1 MEDPKN
7 FGNKTES
14 NIYNNYYS
22 QTDSN
27 IDINQ
32 ERSITNKAKEMIKS
46 FKNQYLSNI
55 DKSPQI
61 CPTEINQNSQNYK
74 SYQLLPGANKVR
86 EELNSY
92 DYFFSSNKGV
102 NPNLTPT
109 KNKYQYEKPI
119 PNVEIMSQENAKLKK
134 QLMDLVIE
142 NKNLQN
148 KINNNYPS
156 PLLIKDNFSN
166 MNSIN
171 RQNQIYRAESDN
183 NIENNNINAPKT
195 DKRFMEESIESI
207 IKTNMRLGGNNNNEI
222 KRNAEIKKYGNTS
235 NMGFLKSN
243 TNFNT
248 NSFNSNN
255 YNPNNINVNPNE
267 NINAYANFSNNYING
282 KYYSL
287 MNDYNQLLE
296 DYKNTKIKLDNY
308 QGILENQKGLS
319 NKYRILN
326 NNYVDLQNRNKEL
339 IITIQKMK
347 NDNSVL
353 QRHIGELNKQKKN
366 LENNLKSKSKNKNIN
381 NNDNSRNISE
391 LKVLKN
397 KYTELQKYI
406 EDIMREK
413 QEVDKNERKKKIN

>member
-1 MEDPKN
+1 MEDQKN

-32 ERSITNKAKEMIKS
+32 ERNITNKAKEMIKS

-55 DKSPQI
+55 EKSPQI

-74 SYQLLPGANKVR
+74 SYQLLPGANKAR

-92 DYFFSSNKGV
+92 DYLFSSNKGV

-119 PNVEIMSQENAKLKK
+119 PNVEIMSRENAKLKN

-142 NKNLQN
+142 NKNLKN
-148 KINNNYPS
+148 RINNNFPS
-156 PLLIKDNFSN
+156 PLLIKDNFSG
-166 MNSIN
+166 MNSFN
-171 RQNQIYRAESDN
+171 MQNQVYRGESDN
-183 NIENNNINAPKT
+183 NMEMNKNRNAPKT
-195 DKRFMEESIESI
+195 DKRFMEESIESVI
-207 IKTNMRLGGNNNNEI
+207 QTNTRLGGNNNIEI
-222 KRNAEIKKYGNTS
+222 KRNYNIKKYGNNS
-235 NMGFLKSN
+235 NMGFAKSN

-248 NSFNSNN
+248 SSFNSNN
-255 YNPNNINVNPNE
+255 YNPNNININPNE

-282 KYYSL
+282 KYYDL
-287 MNDYNQLLE
+287 LNDYNQLLE
-296 DYKNTKIKLDNY
+296 EYKNNKNKLVNL

-326 NNYVDLQNRNKEL
+326 NNYIDLQNRNKEL

-353 QRHIGELNKQKKN
+353 QRHIGELNKKTKN
-366 LENNLKSKSKNKNIN
+366 LENNLKSKSKNKSN
-381 NNDNSRNISE
+381 NNDSHNISE
-391 LKVLKN
+391 LKVLKS

-413 QEVDKNERKKKIN
+413 QEVDKNERKKKK